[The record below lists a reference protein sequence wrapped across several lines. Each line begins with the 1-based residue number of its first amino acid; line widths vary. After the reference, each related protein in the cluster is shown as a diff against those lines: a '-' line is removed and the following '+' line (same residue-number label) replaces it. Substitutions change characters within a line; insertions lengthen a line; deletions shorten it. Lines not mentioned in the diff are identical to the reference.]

1 MLVNHEVAI
10 EKFKW
15 ASLKLRQLSFMFLED
30 FPASIA
36 GQNGSLW

>member
-10 EKFKW
+10 EKFER
-15 ASLKLRQLSFMFLED
+15 AYLKLRQLSFMFLEA

-36 GQNGSLW
+36 SHNGSPW